1 MTEGVCKAPRAILS
15 SRLCKLI
22 HNKLKK
28 KNVSPE
34 LNKHICKEAI
44 KRKKTILTSKT
55 ILILL
60 LFIMLSSLSDCTLP
74 LKEAKNKIFN
84 EINQIEKN
92 ADYAINNNFFSD
104 FFTIYPLYL

>member
-1 MTEGVCKAPRAILS
+1 
-15 SRLCKLI
+15 
-22 HNKLKK
+22 
-28 KNVSPE
+28 
-34 LNKHICKEAI
+34 
-44 KRKKTILTSKT
+44 
-55 ILILL
+55 
-60 LFIMLSSLSDCTLP
+60 MLSSLSDCTLP